1 MTAGTVSGGVE
12 LELLHIWGLAQR
24 LRLLSSALARWGER
38 HALTQQVKR
47 SLMVMPPVQMDDFAR
62 AHFET
67 LQLRYRVRMI
77 GKEIEVG
84 RLVARQ
90 VDLTRVNAIVEPLLG
105 NPEALGYL

>member
-1 MTAGTVSGGVE
+1 MSGRKS
-12 LELLHIWGLAQR
+12 GLSQHT
-24 LRLLSSALARWGER
+24 S
-38 HALTQQVKR
+38 TQQRER

-84 RLVARQ
+84 RQ
-90 VDLTRVNAIVEPLLG
+90 G
-105 NPEALGYL
+105 